1 MNIWTHLIP
10 FGVFLNL
17 FIFELASQKY
27 SLNGGIINLY
37 IFSSILLFL
46 FSSIFHSFSSHS
58 NSTWNCCFKIDL
70 LGIMIELISATICS
84 LHFLF
89 HDYEILR
96 RNYIIL
102 FLVLGIITVILSM
115 FDFFISDKFNILL
128 TMLYSSLFALSFIS
142 AIHWVIIAKIDEVEK
157 IGKYIIVG
165 FAFMIIGFFFFLLNF
180 LNVHFKDIKL

>member
-1 MNIWTHLIP
+1 M
-10 FGVFLNL
+10 
-17 FIFELASQKY
+17 
-27 SLNGGIINLY
+27 
-37 IFSSILLFL
+37 
-46 FSSIFHSFSSHS
+46 
-58 NSTWNCCFKIDL
+58 
-70 LGIMIELISATICS
+70 
-84 LHFLF
+84 F